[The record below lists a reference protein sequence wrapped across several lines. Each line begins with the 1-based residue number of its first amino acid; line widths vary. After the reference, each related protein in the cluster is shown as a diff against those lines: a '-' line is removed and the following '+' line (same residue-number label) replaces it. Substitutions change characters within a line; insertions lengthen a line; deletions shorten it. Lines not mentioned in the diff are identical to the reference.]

1 MLSCLYWLK
10 KKGKWAQKPRV
21 SKNSFINKWQFL
33 RHVYISS
40 FNLFCKATLW
50 ARQNN
55 WKEIMEMKEIRVI
68 NGGEML
74 EENDVKR
81 ERRKTLV

>member
-1 MLSCLYWLK
+1 
-10 KKGKWAQKPRV
+10 
-21 SKNSFINKWQFL
+21 
-33 RHVYISS
+33 
-40 FNLFCKATLW
+40 
-50 ARQNN
+50 
-55 WKEIMEMKEIRVI
+55 MEMKEIRVI